1 MPWCIYVYICLHRQ
15 RVGGSICWLVSVYYY
30 KGEEGRHSDF
40 SLPHSEAEAG
50 RDAHRRS
57 CVPPTP
63 TPALPPS
70 ASLTAWA
77 RGPALSL
84 LLPLPRP
91 LLSLWPEWAKGGV
104 GSGWFPQRSF
114 IAEADA
120 ERRLVR
126 CHTSTPTVPSSGDL
140 IYVQPH
146 PNPDPR
152 PFNHPPTTADTP
164 PS

>member
-1 MPWCIYVYICLHRQ
+1 MCIYVCTDRGLAVQSVGWCLFITIRG
-15 RVGGSICWLVSVYYY
+15 R
-30 KGEEGRHSDF
+30 KEGTPTSPSRIVR
-40 SLPHSEAEAG
+40 PRPAG
-50 RDAHRRS
+50 TPTDS